1 MTAVNTPVDRAQS
14 APILIPIRYQV
25 LIGAIIVQLILGTL
39 YGYSLFW
46 QPLNTE
52 VFPQIITQAQLTT
65 MTADGIDTAGMTVVV
80 DEAAR
85 KVQADTQKGYLT
97 YAFSICVLAFALTMV
112 FAGRVQDVRGPR
124 QTAIIGGV
132 LMGAG
137 FIIASLMNYPVVFFL
152 AHAMLTGVVG
162 LIALML
168 FDALLGSNEQ
178 VQDNPMLRYVPQAIT
193 ITVVVA
199 GIVTAQQFVGRLGAA
214 DKVFM
219 LWATVGF
226 LAGVGIGFA
235 YVCPIAALVKWFP
248 NAKGLVVGIAV
259 AGFGFG
265 AYIFKDPNVG
275 AAGYIGSRG
284 ISEFFLVHG
293 VICLIGITASAMLL
307 RNPPNAEAPKASG
320 TSGGAGGGDSTWRNT
335 LRQPSFYLLWLMYF
349 SGAMAGL
356 MVIGITKGFVQE
368 QLIDAAV
375 KAGATLNDELKALCS
390 TKGLTA
396 VGVLSI
402 FNAVGR
408 IVWGLVSDKLGRTAS
423 FVVMFLFQAVA
434 MAMIGTVSTDTALY
448 VIASIIGFNYGGIFA
463 LFPSATADL
472 FGPKNVGANYGWLFT
487 SYGIAGVI
495 GIAAGNVA
503 KTTTGSYFAAFILAA
518 VLCVISAG
526 LAVVLARMIARTQ
539 AVPATA

>member
-1 MTAVNTPVDRAQS
+1 MAAVNTPIDRAHSVS
-14 APILIPIRYQV
+14 ALIPIRYQV

-52 VFPQIITQAQLTT
+52 VFPQIITQAQQVT
-65 MTADGIDTAGMTVVV
+65 MLADGADTAGFTVVA
-80 DEAAR
+80 DEAAQR
-85 KVQADTQKGYLT
+85 VQIDTQKGYLT

-124 QTAIIGGV
+124 QTAIIGAV
-132 LMGAG
+132 LMGTG
-137 FIIASLMNYPVVFFL
+137 FIIASLMNYTIVFFL
-152 AHAMLTGVVG
+152 AHALLTGVIG

-168 FDALLGSNEQ
+168 FDALLGSRKQ
-178 VQDNPMLRYVPQAIT
+178 IHDDPMLRYVPQAIM

-199 GIVTAQQFVGRLGAA
+199 GIVTAQQFVGRLGAV
-214 DKVFM
+214 DRIFM

-226 LAGVGIGFA
+226 LAGMGIGFA

-248 NAKGLVVGIAV
+248 NAKGLVVGVAV

-265 AYIFKDPNVG
+265 AYIFKDPRIG
-275 AAGYIGSRG
+275 AAGYINSRG
-284 ISEFFLVHG
+284 ITEFFLVHG
-293 VICLIGITASAMLL
+293 VICLVGITLGAMLL
-307 RNPPNAEAPKASG
+307 RNPPNAAVPKVG
-320 TSGGAGGGDSTWRNT
+320 GGGDSTWRDT

-368 QLIDAAV
+368 QLMDAAV
-375 KAGATLNDELKALCS
+375 KAGGTLTEELKALCS

-408 IVWGLVSDKLGRTAS
+408 IVWGLVSDRIGRTAS
-423 FVVMFLFQAVA
+423 FVVLFLFQAVA
-434 MAMIGTVSTDTALY
+434 MVLLGMVSTDMALY

-472 FGPKNVGANYGWLFT
+472 FGAKNLGANYGWLFT

-503 KTTTGSYFAAFILAA
+503 KTTTGSYFAAFVLAS

-526 LAVVLARMIARTQ
+526 LAVVLARMIARTK
-539 AVPATA
+539 AVAT

>member
-1 MTAVNTPVDRAQS
+1 MTAVNTPVDRAKS

-39 YGYSLFW
+39 YGYSIFW

-52 VFPQIITQAQLTT
+52 VFPRIITQVQQAT
-65 MTADGIDTAGMTVVV
+65 MLAEGVDTAGMTVVA
-80 DEAAR
+80 DAEALAAQR
-85 KVQADTQKGYLT
+85 VTQENYLK

-137 FIIASLMNYPVVFFL
+137 FIIASWMNYPVVFFL

-162 LIALML
+162 LVALML
-168 FDALLGSNEQ
+168 FDALLGSRKQ
-178 VQDNPMLRYVPQAIT
+178 VRDNPMLHYVPQAIM

-199 GIVTAQQFVGRLGAA
+199 GVVTAQQFVGKLGAV
-214 DKVFM
+214 DKIFM

-275 AAGYIGSRG
+275 AAGYIGSHG

-293 VICLIGITASAMLL
+293 LICLVGITLGAMLL
-307 RNPPNAEAPKASG
+307 RNPPNAEAPKVGGG
-320 TSGGAGGGDSTWRNT
+320 TGGGGDSAWRDT

-375 KAGATLNDELKALCS
+375 KTGATLDAELKALCS

-402 FNAVGR
+402 FNAMGR

-434 MAMIGTVSTDTALY
+434 MALIGMVSTDMALY
-448 VIASIIGFNYGGIFA
+448 TIASIIGFNYGGIFA

-472 FGPKNVGANYGWLFT
+472 FGARNVGANYGWLFT

-503 KTTTGSYFAAFILAA
+503 KTTTGSYSAAFVLAA
-518 VLCVISAG
+518 VLCVVSAG
-526 LAVVLARMIARTQ
+526 LAVVLARMIARTK
-539 AVPATA
+539 AAPA

>member
-1 MTAVNTPVDRAQS
+1 MTAVNTPAGRARPAS
-14 APILIPIRYQV
+14 APVPIRYQV
-25 LIGAIIVQLILGTL
+25 LIGAILVQLILGTL
-39 YGYSLFW
+39 YGYSIFW
-46 QPLNTE
+46 QPLNAE
-52 VFPQIITQAQLTT
+52 VFPRIITRAQQVT
-65 MTADGIDTAGMTVVV
+65 MLAEGVDTSGMTVVA
-80 DEAAR
+80 DAQALAAQR
-85 KVQADTQKGYLT
+85 VTQENYLK

-137 FIIASLMNYPVVFFL
+137 FITASLMNYPAVFFL
-152 AHAMLTGVVG
+152 AHAMLTGVVA
-162 LIALML
+162 LVALML
-168 FDALLGSNEQ
+168 FDALLGSRKQ
-178 VQDNPMLRYVPQAIT
+178 VHDNPMLRYVPQAIMV
-193 ITVVVA
+193 TVVVA
-199 GIVTAQQFVGRLGAA
+199 GVVTAQQFVGKLGAA

-284 ISEFFLVHG
+284 IAEFFLVHG
-293 VICLIGITASAMLL
+293 VICLVGITLGAMLL
-307 RNPPNAEAPKASG
+307 RNPPNAAAPKV
-320 TSGGAGGGDSTWRNT
+320 GGGDSTWRDT

-349 SGAMAGL
+349 SGSMAGL

-375 KAGATLNDELKALCS
+375 NAGATLNDELKALCS

-408 IVWGLVSDKLGRTAS
+408 VVWGLVSDRIGRTAS

-434 MAMIGTVSTDTALY
+434 MALIGMVSTDIALY
-448 VIASIIGFNYGGIFA
+448 TIASIIGFNYGGIFA

-472 FGPKNVGANYGWLFT
+472 FGTKNVGANYGWLFT

-503 KTTTGSYFAAFILAA
+503 KTTTGSYLAAFILAA
-518 VLCVISAG
+518 VLCVISAA
-526 LAVVLARMIARTQ
+526 LAVVLARMIARAQ
-539 AVPATA
+539 AVPA

>member
-1 MTAVNTPVDRAQS
+1 MPAATPPTDRAASVS
-14 APILIPIRYQV
+14 AMIPIRYQV
-25 LIGAIIVQLILGTL
+25 LIGAVLVQLILGTL
-39 YGYSLFW
+39 YGYSIFW
-46 QPLNTE
+46 QHLDPQ
-52 VFPQIITQAQLTT
+52 VFPAVVTRAQEAVLVSEGVNTSGMTIVADEQAASAQL
-65 MTADGIDTAGMTVVV
+65 A
-80 DEAAR
+80 
-85 KVQADTQKGYLT
+85 TQEGYLK

-124 QTAIIGGV
+124 QTAIIGAV

-137 FIIASLMNYPVVFFL
+137 FIIASLMNYPAVFFL
-152 AHAMLTGVVG
+152 AHAMLTGVV
-162 LIALML
+162 ALVALTL
-168 FDALLGSNEQ
+168 FDAVLGSRKQ
-178 VQDNPMLRYVPQAIT
+178 ADDHPMLRYVPQAIM
-193 ITVVVA
+193 ITAVVA
-199 GIVTAQQFVGRLGAA
+199 GVVTAQQYVGRLGAA

-265 AYIFKDPNVG
+265 AYIFKDPVVG
-275 AAGYIGSRG
+275 AEGYIGSRG
-284 ISEFFLVHG
+284 ITEFFLVHG
-293 VICLIGITASAMLL
+293 VICLVGITLGAMLL
-307 RNPPNAEAPKASG
+307 RNPSNAAVP
-320 TSGGAGGGDSTWRNT
+320 TGAGNTDSTWHDT
-335 LRQPSFYLLWLMYF
+335 LRQPSFYILWLMYF

-375 KAGATLNDELKALCS
+375 KAGASLNDELKSLCS

-396 VGVLSI
+396 VGVLSV

-408 IVWGLVSDKLGRTAS
+408 IVWGLISDRIGRTAS
-423 FVVMFLFQAVA
+423 FVALFLFQAVA
-434 MAMIGTVSTDTALY
+434 MALLGMVSTDMALY
-448 VIASIIGFNYGGIFA
+448 TIASVIGFNYGGIFA

-472 FGPKNVGANYGWLFT
+472 FGAKNVGANYGWLFT

-503 KTTTGSYFAAFILAA
+503 KTTTGSYSAAFVMAS
-518 VLCVISAG
+518 VLCVASAG
-526 LAVVLARMIARTQ
+526 LAVVLARMIARAK
-539 AVPATA
+539 AVTADAA